1 MTQNDRATLAH
12 IIEKARDAAAGGF
25 GALSTGEKLAAGLVL
40 NRPDWLQSE
49 GYTIAEALDR
59 LGPTWVALLPAA
71 AKQLARE
78 ADAVAEGLAKARYSA
93 AVDSFF
99 TGDEVHLRSKLVT
112 YGNAP
117 GYRDATLIFDVE
129 QLYANGPQAKAR
141 IDLRIR
147 PEDAESIVRHLRDV
161 HSFAWRDGRRPIDA
175 KEGESRP
182 LWLDR

>member
-1 MTQNDRATLAH
+1 MSILEQ
-12 IIEKARDAAAGGF
+12 IIDKARSAAAGEYGV
-25 GALSTGEKLAAGLVL
+25 LSTGEKLAAALVL
-40 NRPDWLQSE
+40 NRPDWLESE

-59 LGPTWVALLPAA
+59 LGPSWVAQLPAA

-78 ADAVAEGLAKARYSA
+78 AEAVAEGLAKARYSA

-99 TGDEVHLRSKLVT
+99 TGDEVRLRSKLVT
-112 YGNAP
+112 YGDAP
-117 GYRDATLIFDVE
+117 GYRDASLIFDVE

-161 HSFAWRDGRRPIDA
+161 HTFAWRDGRRPIDA
-175 KEGESRP
+175 KEGETRP
-182 LWLDR
+182 AWLDR